1 MVLGMLAQHG
11 PQHGHQIRRLAQ
23 LTNVGE
29 WGGVSVGAMYREL
42 RVMEH
47 EGLVEAIRTEKVGR
61 RPERTVY
68 EITGEGHLELVTLR
82 EQAIRPIHPGSD
94 PIGVALSFAAGGADR
109 EELRATL
116 RTRRSMLAIAITQM
130 GGDLERLLAKGYL
143 EPLPAAIMRREVMR
157 METEIAWHDEVDAML
172 AAGAALVP
180 DSWRSLGAHAG
191 MPDTSGPGGAGEQG
205 PGVTGVRGN
214 AHDDY

>member
-1 MVLGMLAQHG
+1 MVLGVLAQHG
-11 PQHGHQIRRLAQ
+11 PQHGHQIRRLAE

-68 EITGEGHLELVTLR
+68 EITSEGNLELVTLR
-82 EQAIRPIHPGSD
+82 EQAIRPIHVGSD
-94 PIGVALSFAAGGADR
+94 PIGVALTFAAGGADR
-109 EELRATL
+109 EELRADL
-116 RTRRSMLAIAITQM
+116 RARRNMLAITAAQVA
-130 GGDLERLLAKGYL
+130 DNLERLLAKGYL

-157 METEIAWHDEVDAML
+157 METEIAWHDDVDAML
-172 AAGAALVP
+172 AEGAPLVP
-180 DSWRSLGAHAG
+180 DSWQALGAHADE
-191 MPDTSGPGGAGEQG
+191 P
-205 PGVTGVRGN
+205 GVRGS
-214 AHDDY
+214 AHGDHRG

>member
-11 PQHGHQIRRLAQ
+11 PQHGHQIRRLAE

-68 EITGEGHLELVTLR
+68 EITSEGNLELVTLR
-82 EQAIRPIHPGSD
+82 EQAIRPIHAGSD
-94 PIGVALSFAAGGADR
+94 PIGVALTFAAGGADR
-109 EELRATL
+109 EELRADL
-116 RTRRSMLAIAITQM
+116 RARRSMLAIAAAQIT
-130 GGDLERLLAKGYL
+130 GNLERLLAKGYL
-143 EPLPAAIMRREVMR
+143 APLPAAVMRREAMR
-157 METEIAWHDEVDAML
+157 METEITWHDEVDAML
-172 AAGAALVP
+172 AEGAPLVP
-180 DSWRSLGAHAG
+180 DSWRALGPHADK
-191 MPDTSGPGGAGEQG
+191 PDFSQPGGAGDQG
-205 PGVTGVRGN
+205 PGVRGN
-214 AHDDY
+214 THGDHRS

>member
-11 PQHGHQIRRLAQ
+11 PQHGHQIRRLAE

-68 EITGEGHLELVTLR
+68 EITAEGNLELVTLR
-82 EQAIRPIHPGSD
+82 EQAIRPIHAGSD
-94 PIGVALSFAAGGADR
+94 PIGVALTFAAGGADR

-116 RTRRSMLAIAITQM
+116 RARRGLLAVTVARIA
-130 GGDLERLLAKGYL
+130 GDLERLLAKGYL
-143 EPLPAAIMRREVMR
+143 EPLPAAVMRREALR
-157 METEIAWHDEVDAML
+157 MQTEITWHDEVDAML
-172 AAGAALVP
+172 AEGAPLVP
-180 DSWRSLGAHAG
+180 DSWRALGAHAG
-191 MPDTSGPGGAGEQG
+191 RPDTPAPDGAAGASGTEYPE
-205 PGVTGVRGN
+205 
-214 AHDDY
+214 

>member
-11 PQHGHQIRRLAQ
+11 PQHGHQIRRLAE

-68 EITGEGHLELVTLR
+68 EITSEGDLELVTLR
-82 EQAIRPIHPGSD
+82 EQAIRPIHSGPD

-109 EELRATL
+109 EELRAAL
-116 RTRRSMLAIAITQM
+116 RARRGMLAITVAQTA
-130 GGDLERLLAKGYL
+130 DSLERLLAKGYL
-143 EPLPAAIMRREVMR
+143 DPLPAAVMRRGIMRL
-157 METEIAWHDEVDAML
+157 ETEIAWHDEVDVML
-172 AAGAALVP
+172 AEGAPLIP
-180 DSWRSLGAHAG
+180 GSWRALGAHAD
-191 MPDTSGPGGAGEQG
+191 MPDTSAPGRAGGQG
-205 PGVTGVRGN
+205 PRMRGN
-214 AHDDY
+214 AHGDHRG

>member
-1 MVLGMLAQHG
+1 MVLGTLAQHG
-11 PQHGHQIRRLAQ
+11 PQHGHQIRRLAE

-68 EITGEGHLELVTLR
+68 EITSEGDLELVTLR
-82 EQAIRPIHPGSD
+82 EQAIRPINAGPD

-109 EELRATL
+109 EELRSAL
-116 RTRRSMLAIAITQM
+116 RARRGMLAITVAQTA
-130 GGDLERLLAKGYL
+130 GSLERLLAKGYL
-143 EPLPAAIMRREVMR
+143 DPLPAAVMRRGIMRLQ
-157 METEIAWHDEVDAML
+157 TEIAWHDEVDAML
-172 AAGAALVP
+172 AEGDLLVP
-180 DSWRSLGAHAG
+180 DSWQALGEH
-191 MPDTSGPGGAGEQG
+191 GP
-205 PGVTGVRGN
+205 GVRGN
-214 AHDDY
+214 AHGDHRG